1 MDNEK
6 KKITKRVGVIFSVLL
21 VLIIVVLLIL
31 KYQVEGEQNM
41 PFNLGKIIVISTAE
55 GVSEENPE
63 VTWDLNIVQNNDIY
77 IKIDKNKNYKETEII
92 SKITLDNFNVTKSP
106 KKGKVVIYRPSISEN
121 KTYERLEEYKVKDKI
136 EYIGSS
142 ESNIKNLQI
151 ANQGGVLLLRL
162 SIEDLG
168 KYTSQDDTE
177 IRHDG
182 TLLSKIEVTK
192 EEIISQ
198 VTFDLTI
205 TLTSGISYKGTVT
218 VNIPSGNIQDEGTS
232 SREITN
238 FKDVIFKRT

>member
-55 GVSEENPE
+55 GVSKENPE

-121 KTYERLEEYKVKDKI
+121 KTYEHLEEYKVKDKI